1 MFSDED
7 QRRPGTWIGP
17 LVLVVDNEPA
27 IRSAV
32 CRMIRGLGYRVQTCR
47 DGHEALR
54 YLQANPQEV
63 RLLLADVD
71 LPRMDGG
78 ELVERAKDLDPGLR
92 VALMVGRAGGRIEE
106 LLSGYQDVPRLSKP
120 IGFAELYGRL
130 REMLGPPATSPTR
143 PSSPQ
148 ARPRS
153 SRRPSGKH
161 QL

>member
-1 MFSDED
+1 MLSDEE
-7 QRRPGTWIGP
+7 RRPDTAIGP
-17 LVLVVDNEPA
+17 LVLVVDNERA
-27 IRSAV
+27 TRSAV
-32 CRMIRGLGYRVQTCR
+32 CRMIRGLGYRVQTCQ
-47 DGHEALR
+47 GSHEALR
-54 YLQANPQEV
+54 YLQAHPREV

-92 VALMVGRAGGRIEE
+92 VALMVGRGGARIEE

-130 REMLGPPATSPTR
+130 RELLGPPAMSPTR
-143 PSSPQ
+143 PSSSP

-161 QL
+161 EL